1 MSEQHKSSSVDY
13 QKPERKTDKGG
24 LSRRDFL
31 KLFGAAGTGLVFAPF
46 VPFGNYMPN
55 VRNDRLERAGAILPD
70 GTQANVFTFP
80 ENHAEVITYP
90 STGDSSLDQEA
101 FRKWNLIRLPS
112 ELGGDTDDVSAFR
125 AYSMV
130 CLHLW
135 CLWKYWP
142 EEGKK
147 RGQCP
152 CHASTYDPLTGR
164 ATGGPAAVQAP
175 PSNVLPKLDLEADSE
190 GFLWIV
196 PPTWGANNN
205 GVVGYGRF
213 VNR

>member
-1 MSEQHKSSSVDY
+1 MSEQRKSGSIDY
-13 QKPERKTDKGG
+13 QKQERNDD

-31 KLFGAAGTGLVFAPF
+31 KLIGAAGIGLAFAPF
-46 VPFGNYMPN
+46 IPFGNYMPN
-55 VRNDRLERAGAILPD
+55 IANDILERARAILPD
-70 GTQANVFTFP
+70 GTQANISTFP
-80 ENHAEVITYP
+80 KNHAEVITYP
-90 STGDSSLDQEA
+90 STGDLALDQEA
-101 FRKWNLIRLPS
+101 FRKWNLIRLPD
-112 ELGGDTDDVSAFR
+112 ELGGDATDVSAFR

-142 EEGKK
+142 EQGRQ
-147 RGQCP
+147 RGECP
-152 CHASTYDPLTGR
+152 CHASTYDPLTGA
-164 ATGGPAAVQAP
+164 ATGGPAANQAS
-175 PSNVLPKLDLEADSE
+175 PSNILPKLDLESDSE

-196 PPTWGANNN
+196 PPTWGVNEN